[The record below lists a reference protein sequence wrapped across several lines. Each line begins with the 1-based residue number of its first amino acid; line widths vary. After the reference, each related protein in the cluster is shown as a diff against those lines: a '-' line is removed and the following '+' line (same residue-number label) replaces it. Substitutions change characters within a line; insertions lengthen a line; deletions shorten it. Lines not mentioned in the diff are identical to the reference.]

1 MDDMELSK
9 KYFDATQPGS
19 YAGTDKFFRSQN
31 LASRSQV
38 KNFLRDQQA
47 YTLHA
52 PARYKIKRPK
62 VIVSTIDSQ
71 WDSDL
76 GSMLQY
82 KEDNGGYCYFL
93 LAIDILS
100 HYVWTRALKSK
111 KPEEVSKAMLN
122 IFEEGR
128 KPKYIR
134 TDAGM
139 EYLGKPFQTAMKKA
153 HVHHFTATNEVC
165 ILKFR
170 EI

>member
-1 MDDMELSK
+1 MDDVELSK
-9 KYFDATQPGS
+9 KYFDAINPGS
-19 YAGTDKFFRSQN
+19 YAGADKFYRSQN
-31 LASRSQV
+31 LATRERV

-52 PARYKIKRPK
+52 PVRYKIKRPK
-62 VIVSTIDSQ
+62 VVVSTIDSQ

-100 HYVWTRALKSK
+100 RYVWTRALKTK
-111 KPEEVSKAMLN
+111 KPDEVTKAMLN

-139 EYLGKPFQTAMKKA
+139 EFLGKSFQVAMKKA
-153 HVHHFTATNEVC
+153 HVHHFTATNEVR
-165 ILKFR
+165 ILKF
-170 EI
+170 